1 MEAAGNLQIYKYF
14 ASIVDEYDMILGYIA
29 DDRMFVVLDRFFN
42 GDITELALIHSLS
55 ALKLGK
61 QYAALTQKAC
71 DQIKILEEKE
81 LSEEVAVLHQ

>member
-1 MEAAGNLQIYKYF
+1 MVLLHQSAVNAV
-14 ASIVDEYDMILGYIA
+14 ASIADEYDMILGYIA

-61 QYAALTQKAC
+61 QYVALT
-71 DQIKILEEKE
+71 L
-81 LSEEVAVLHQ
+81 L